1 MKKFLLVLAV
11 LFIIAAGVGGYFIYN
26 YYISNSDNISKTFS
40 SGNGTYSIN
49 TPASWREV
57 APSSQNGVIAAENSS
72 KSMYMMVAVRPK
84 SGSSSSLTDTSSDS
98 LEGYVGSY
106 IQDIAAN
113 SDDPIVQ
120 MMTVPP
126 KQSKIGQNSG
136 YYFELDTVSKSIPI
150 HTWDFVVDTD
160 KGFVHVDVT
169 APGED
174 TKTAADTAVGII
186 SSLVIKE

>member
-1 MKKFLLVLAV
+1 MKKFLLFLAV
-11 LFIIAAGVGGYFIYN
+11 LLVIAAGVGGFFIYN
-26 YYISNSDNISKTFS
+26 YYLGNLDSISKTFT

-57 APSSQNGVIAAENSS
+57 APSSQNGVIAAENSA

-84 SGSSSSLTDTSSDS
+84 NDSSSSLTTSSAES
-98 LEGYVGSY
+98 LENYVGKY
-106 IQDIAAN
+106 IQDVAAN

-126 KQSKIGQNSG
+126 KQSKIGANTG
-136 YYFELDTVSKSIPI
+136 YYFELDTVSKSMPI
-150 HTWDFVVDTD
+150 HTWDFVIDTD

-174 TKTAADTAVGII
+174 TVIAADTAIGII
-186 SSLVIKE
+186 ASLVINE